1 MLFMKLYV
9 PEFGAGK
16 FRIVMSSWIIV
27 PLTTMK
33 YPSLYSLRLFSKS
46 VVLVVLFP
54 SFLFKVVPI
63 FEGEFILDN
72 RKMDFVS

>member
-9 PEFGAGK
+9 PEFGADR

-27 PLTTMK
+27 PLTRMK
-33 YPSLYSLRLFSKS
+33 HPSLYSLRPVSKS

-54 SFLFKVVPI
+54 SFLFKVVPV
-63 FEGEFILDN
+63 FEGEFIVDN

>member
-1 MLFMKLYV
+1 M
-9 PEFGAGK
+9 PEFGAGR

-27 PLTTMK
+27 PLTRMN
-33 YPSLYSLRLFSKS
+33 YPSLYPLRIFSKS
-46 VVLVVLFP
+46 VVFVVLFP

-63 FEGEFILDN
+63 FEGEFIVDN